1 MKNSTYHSAIPFV
14 VFEIPTMQL
23 PSRLKKIPYEIMLSI
38 PSKMGLSSSIMPQSV
53 LLLITT
59 DEDLEN

>member
-1 MKNSTYHSAIPFV
+1 
-14 VFEIPTMQL
+14 
-23 PSRLKKIPYEIMLSI
+23 MLSI

-59 DEDLEN
+59 DEDLENQKIHKKLIMEFTHKRKSCDWFVPIIRGEIDL